1 MAQHQHGAH
10 CGVTTA
16 DQKAMIQFVEAYKK
30 KNNIDPRNEDLVY
43 VPIKFHLVAD
53 DNGDGRINA
62 DAVLE
67 QMTVM
72 INDYKAVGMYLY
84 IEDESFSYI
93 DNTSIYSN
101 PSTFELVT
109 KSKKDGNS
117 VNIFICENANTPSGQ
132 GTTLGYYSPS
142 GDFIIVRKQDVNNA
156 TSTLSHELGHFFS
169 LPHTFYG
176 WEGGWNPE
184 DFNGQVSIMFAP
196 GTSIPV
202 ELVDGSNCDVAADR
216 ICDTPPDYNF
226 GFGVSG
232 CTFNETV
239 LDKNGD
245 LIDPMEENF
254 MGYFIG
260 CDEYEWTPGQVDV
273 MRDNFF
279 SPLRGNINLDFIPDT
294 THIENTHEFI
304 TPNAA
309 ETLEYYDNVFV
320 DWTDAEN
327 ANNYLVIISNSSEY
341 HEYYT
346 TESEIY
352 VNDLSP
358 DGIYFVKVKP
368 FNDGYTDTDIINRL
382 FRTGDLLSSSQE
394 SSILKSLNVFP
405 NPAQTGQALNIEVNI
420 EKSIE
425 TSIDI
430 INMQGQR
437 VYSQVRN
444 LQQGANQ
451 ISIETPNMPAGLY
464 MLNIETEDGAVQR
477 KIIIQ

>member
-1 MAQHQHGAH
+1 MGKIMSKYKSRYNYNLVWIDLEMTGLDIKKDVILEIATL
-10 CGVTTA
+10 VTNNELDILA
-16 DQKAMIQFVEAYKK
+16 KGPALVINQK
-30 KNNIDPRNEDLVY
+30 NE
-43 VPIKFHLVAD
+43 I
-53 DNGDGRINA
+53 
-62 DAVLE
+62 LE
-67 QMTVM
+67 QMSSWCIKHHTASGLVE
-72 INDYKAVGMYLY
+72 AVKQSTIT
-84 IEDESFSYI
+84 IEEA
-93 DNTSIYSN
+93 
-101 PSTFELVT
+101 EL
-109 KSKKDGNS
+109 K
-117 VNIFICENANTPSGQ
+117 
-132 GTTLGYYSPS
+132 TL
-142 GDFIIVRKQDVNNA
+142 DFLK
-156 TSTLSHELGHFFS
+156 E
-169 LPHTFYG
+169 Y
-176 WEGGWNPE
+176 
-184 DFNGQVSIMFAP
+184 
-196 GTSIPV
+196 
-202 ELVDGSNCDVAADR
+202 
-216 ICDTPPDYNF
+216 
-226 GFGVSG
+226 
-232 CTFNETV
+232 
-239 LDKNGD
+239 KNGD